1 MLQGDRLRFD
11 RALRRARPSAYGDGE
26 FVGQESFMR
35 AGEILALAR
44 RAGIGPG
51 VSVLD
56 LCCGVAGP
64 GRLVTRE
71 LGCDYVGVDASTSAL
86 AIAADRAGDL
96 DCEFVVGQVPP
107 VPSGPFDVVLLLE
120 TLLAFADKEVLLKEV
135 AGVLGDG
142 GRFAFTM
149 EEGDPLTEAER
160 QRMPDADTVWLVPR
174 DDLVALLERV
184 GLRVRWE
191 QDCSRSHLEVAE
203 AMTRALVDDAAYI
216 AAHVGQRALDDL
228 LDAHRLWTD
237 WLRVGRVRKLAFVA
251 EKLPDSG
258 TGPGYG
264 ATALMDDVARAGGG
278 PR

>member
-56 LCCGVAGP
+56 YL
-64 GRLVTRE
+64 
-71 LGCDYVGVDASTSAL
+71 GVDASTSAL

-160 QRMPDADTVWLVPR
+160 QRMPDADSVWLVPR

-237 WLRVGRVRKLAFVA
+237 WLRAGRVRKLAFVA